1 MFGRLAPFALIV
13 LVALAGCA
21 APDALTAASTDDVLA
36 TPASAPYAT
45 VALVDTG
52 LNPYHVDFRDETPL
66 AYVHPS
72 TYLPGY
78 PADAIA
84 VNLTFDAEDL
94 EAALEADKEVWKSL
108 EPGKLYWF
116 PGTKVSGIS
125 FYGADALLDSDPGFV
140 FSSGHGTMTASRA
153 AGNGYSLCPECRI
166 VAVQGFTA
174 ESVTWAS
181 EQTWIDAQ
189 SNSWSPAVV
198 FQQADP
204 AQSPGLADA
213 FEAAATRH
221 AVFGSAGNGV
231 AGKFGVVGHPS
242 FTRSTS
248 GPHGVVA
255 VGGHDNGELIL
266 WSGSWPHVVA
276 DACSNWA
283 AVGDTLDEYS
293 GSEGGGTSSASP
305 YAAGEAARLVL
316 EARILLSQANGTKDA
331 VFVTGGAATEAL
343 GESPL
348 ADGDLTY
355 DELKTVLF
363 KTAIARPTKTEHD
376 GESCGMTGAPYNTYP
391 VAWSAVPAD
400 VPTYALI
407 GYGQVSVDSLAAA
420 LDVLRGVAPLP
431 ERPVEDEW
439 HAYAET
445 LRETYN
451 GLPAR

>member
-1 MFGRLAPFALIV
+1 MQGRLLTLTLAT
-13 LVALAGCA
+13 LVALAGCVQ
-21 APDALTAASTDDVLA
+21 PGELEAASTEVLA
-36 TPASAPYAT
+36 TPSSAPYAT

-52 LNPYHVDFRDETPL
+52 INPYHVDFRDDSPL
-66 AYVHPS
+66 ASVHPS
-72 TYLPGY
+72 LYLPGY

-84 VNLTFDAEDL
+84 LELTLDAEDL
-94 EAALEADKEVWKSL
+94 EAALEADADLWKSV
-108 EPGKLYWF
+108 EAGKLYWF

-125 FYGADALLDSDPGFV
+125 FYAGEAPGPGFI
-140 FSSGHGTMTASRA
+140 FDTGHGSMTASRA

-198 FQQADP
+198 FQQADV

-231 AGKFGVVGHPS
+231 MGKLGVLGHPA

-248 GPHGVVA
+248 GPRGVVA
-255 VGGHDNGELIL
+255 VGGHDNGEVVL

-283 AVGDTLDEYS
+283 VVGDTLDEY
-293 GSEGGGTSSASP
+293 GADQGGGTSSASP
-305 YAAGEAARLVL
+305 YAAGAAARMIL
-316 EARILLSQANGTKDA
+316 EARRILNLSDGVVDA
-331 VFVTGGAATEAL
+331 VFATGGTPMHAL
-343 GESPL
+343 PGSPL
-348 ADGDLTY
+348 EDGEFTY

-363 KTAIARPTKTEHD
+363 KTATPRPVETEHD
-376 GESCGMTGAPYNTYP
+376 GDRCGPERTPYTTYP
-391 VAWSAVPAD
+391 IAWSQLPPD
-400 VPTYALI
+400 LPTYYFI
-407 GYGQVSVDSLAAA
+407 GYGQISVDSMALA
-420 LDVLRGVAPLP
+420 LQVLHGAAPLP

-439 HAYAET
+439 HARAEM
-445 LRETYN
+445 LREAYN
-451 GLPAR
+451 ELPV